1 MSLKRTITDVATMLG
16 ALRVPYDVTSVY
28 KQITVQ
34 YVIRQFGLVV
44 SAINTSDYGAVSSK
58 VEEVFDG
65 YRHVYVAS
73 TDNISDKRYE
83 VVWDLMRGGY
93 MKHLRNIY
101 GAQFPNI
108 LETDNLAG
116 RIIEERL
123 RIWDNKPMYV
133 YLIQDNL
140 EAQKVGVR
148 RLLTE
153 DPSFFDY
160 MP

>member
-1 MSLKRTITDVATMLG
+1 MLG
-16 ALRVPYDVTSVY
+16 ALRVPYDVMSVY
-28 KQITVQ
+28 KQITIQ
-34 YVIRQFGLVV
+34 YVVKQFGVVV
-44 SAINTSDYGAVSSK
+44 SAINPSDYGAISSK
-58 VEEVFDG
+58 VEETFEG
-65 YRHVYVAS
+65 YRHIYVAS

-93 MKHLRNIY
+93 MKYLRSVY

-123 RIWDNKPMYV
+123 RIWDNKPMYI

-140 EAQKVGVR
+140 EAQKMGAR
-148 RLLTE
+148 RLLAE